1 MCHPSES
8 LYCSGGLSCSC
19 SKGEL
24 LLTHCHACCSSCLW
38 LVVTKSSE
46 MNVQM
51 CQSSVYYAP
60 QIFSFNFY
68 RQLLV
73 SPSPTHSALAP
84 LHFPD
89 QNKVPVSAVDLL
101 IDDNPKKKN
110 QRNVKLCCQIFWLG
124 SSSDKR
130 QSEDFFL
137 NIKSCPWAAH
147 ISSAEPRASVGR
159 YKDLSYHR
167 LQHHCTALHWLSIV
181 TRVPQI
187 WHRYCDTQYSE
198 AYVHKQILSRTLTVG
213 LITKPTISEGFAGET
228 WRQLV

>member
-1 MCHPSES
+1 MAGSNKIFRS
-8 LYCSGGLSCSC
+8 L
-19 SKGEL
+19 
-24 LLTHCHACCSSCLW
+24 
-38 LVVTKSSE
+38 E

-51 CQSSVYYAP
+51 CQSSFYYAP

-68 RQLLV
+68 TQLLV
-73 SPSPTHSALAP
+73 SPSPTHSCTLAP

-89 QNKVPVSAVDLL
+89 QYKVPVSAVDLL

-147 ISSAEPRASVGR
+147 ISSAEPASDVTKIFLTSDCSTTAPHCTDCQLSVEISSILASVLASVLR
-159 YKDLSYHR
+159 IH
-167 LQHHCTALHWLSIV
+167 
-181 TRVPQI
+181 I
-187 WHRYCDTQYSE
+187 WMCPKIS
-198 AYVHKQILSRTLTVG
+198 SLTV
-213 LITKPTISEGFAGET
+213 A
-228 WRQLV
+228 LV

>member
-1 MCHPSES
+1 MAGSNKIFRS
-8 LYCSGGLSCSC
+8 L
-19 SKGEL
+19 
-24 LLTHCHACCSSCLW
+24 
-38 LVVTKSSE
+38 E

-51 CQSSVYYAP
+51 CQSSFYYAP

-68 RQLLV
+68 TQLLV
-73 SPSPTHSALAP
+73 PPSPTHSCTLAP

-89 QNKVPVSAVDLL
+89 QYKVPVSAVDLL

-147 ISSAEPRASVGR
+147 ISSAEPASDVTKIFLTR
-159 YKDLSYHR
+159 DCSTTAP
-167 LQHHCTALHWLSIV
+167 HCTDCQLSVEFFNFGIGSGIGSV
-181 TRVPQI
+181 
-187 WHRYCDTQYSE
+187 DTQYLDASKNIISDSFE
-198 AYVHKQILSRTLTVG
+198 GL
-213 LITKPTISEGFAGET
+213 LITKPGFAGET
-228 WRQLV
+228 WRQLAWFKILDPVLVRILKM

>member
-8 LYCSGGLSCSC
+8 FCCSGILSCSC
-19 SKGEL
+19 SRGEL
-24 LLTHCHACCSSCLW
+24 LLTHCHAYCSSCLW

-51 CQSSVYYAP
+51 CQSSFYYAP

-68 RQLLV
+68 TQLLV
-73 SPSPTHSALAP
+73 SPSPTHSCTLAP

-89 QNKVPVSAVDLL
+89 QYKVPVSAVDLL

-147 ISSAEPRASVGR
+147 ISSAEPASDVTKIFLTR
-159 YKDLSYHR
+159 DCSTTAP
-167 LQHHCTALHWLSIV
+167 HCTDCQLSVEWLNFGIGSV
-181 TRVPQI
+181 
-187 WHRYCDTQYSE
+187 DTQYLDASKNIITDRI
-198 AYVHKQILSRTLTVG
+198 VDNQTTRCHPNSMSIL
-213 LITKPTISEGFAGET
+213 
-228 WRQLV
+228 

>member
-1 MCHPSES
+1 MH
-8 LYCSGGLSCSC
+8 
-19 SKGEL
+19 
-24 LLTHCHACCSSCLW
+24 CSSCLW
-38 LVVTKSSE
+38 LVVTKSLE

-51 CQSSVYYAP
+51 CQSSVYCAP

-89 QNKVPVSAVDLL
+89 QYKVPVLAVDLL

-159 YKDLSYHR
+159 YKDLSYPR
-167 LQHHCTALHWLSIV
+167 LQHHCTALH
-181 TRVPQI
+181 
-187 WHRYCDTQYSE
+187 
-198 AYVHKQILSRTLTVG
+198 
-213 LITKPTISEGFAGET
+213 
-228 WRQLV
+228 

>member
-1 MCHPSES
+1 
-8 LYCSGGLSCSC
+8 
-19 SKGEL
+19 
-24 LLTHCHACCSSCLW
+24 
-38 LVVTKSSE
+38 
-46 MNVQM
+46 M
-51 CQSSVYYAP
+51 CQSSVYCEP

-73 SPSPTHSALAP
+73 SPSPTDSALAP

-181 TRVPQI
+181 TRVPQF
-187 WHRYCDTQYSE
+187 WHRYCDAQYSE
-198 AYVHKQILSRTLTVG
+198 AAEIISQTLVRSSTGDCGGRGLKVAVNKHQRESSSKAAAAKSGCSIQKHMSTNKYYLWYWNQPSVKVLQEKHGDNLRNSR
-213 LITKPTISEGFAGET
+213 F
-228 WRQLV
+228 

>member
-8 LYCSGGLSCSC
+8 LYCSGRLSCSC
-19 SKGEL
+19 SQGEL
-24 LLTHCHACCSSCLW
+24 LLTHCHAYCSSCLW
-38 LVVTKSSE
+38 FMTGCNKIFRSLE

-51 CQSSVYYAP
+51 CQSSVYCAP

-130 QSEDFFL
+130 QSEDFFS
-137 NIKSCPWAAH
+137 KH
-147 ISSAEPRASVGR
+147 
-159 YKDLSYHR
+159 
-167 LQHHCTALHWLSIV
+167 
-181 TRVPQI
+181 
-187 WHRYCDTQYSE
+187 
-198 AYVHKQILSRTLTVG
+198 
-213 LITKPTISEGFAGET
+213 
-228 WRQLV
+228 

>member
-1 MCHPSES
+1 M
-8 LYCSGGLSCSC
+8 
-19 SKGEL
+19 
-24 LLTHCHACCSSCLW
+24 THWHAYCSSCLW

-51 CQSSVYYAP
+51 CLSSFYYAP

-68 RQLLV
+68 TQLLV
-73 SPSPTHSALAP
+73 FRLLQLTPATYTLAP

-89 QNKVPVSAVDLL
+89 QYKVPVSAVDLL

-147 ISSAEPRASVGR
+147 ISSAEPASDVTKIFLTR
-159 YKDLSYHR
+159 DCSTTAP
-167 LQHHCTALHWLSIV
+167 HCTDCQLSVEWLNFGIGSGIGSV
-181 TRVPQI
+181 
-187 WHRYCDTQYSE
+187 DTQYLDASKNIITDSCFE
-198 AYVHKQILSRTLTVG
+198 GS
-213 LITKPTISEGFAGET
+213 LITKQGFAGET
-228 WRQLV
+228 WRQLAWFKILDPVLVRILKM